1 MSVERYKEKISD
13 TFSREGLKNNWAF
26 LTVIAIFGVALWLRY
41 LPERGMQNLQA
52 LDPYMIFRLS
62 QHLAYEGALPVADFM
77 RYFPYDAPVYLL
89 NIGDIV
95 FPAIL
100 YWMGPSMI
108 FENYLEWAQF
118 YPALMGALSTVVMYF
133 FGKEIAD
140 KRVGLFSAFF
150 LAVIP
155 GVMRRS
161 SAGFFE
167 KEPIGTFFMM
177 LTLLFFARAWKRESY
192 ISGIFSGLSLA
203 FFTISW
209 GGSRMLWLLLP
220 LVVGSLIFIDEEVH
234 ELIIAYTPTVLV
246 GGGVAAALNYNRY
259 WITGTLF
266 LANIG
271 LLGLLWSRY
280 LIEEFE
286 LVKEEN
292 LKYYVPT
299 VSITGLIAV
308 LLSPL
313 YSNFIASKLM
323 SIIGMVTQAT
333 GGDVIGGT
341 VAENTAPG
349 LSSLI
354 TSLGAE
360 TAGSINSVLGTL
372 ASVAGSWPL
381 MMIGIGFMGST
392 VAFMFL
398 KKYGFVED
406 EISEKL
412 YFAGFETVF
421 MTWILLVIGF
431 FQQMLVF
438 SAVAA
443 VVVLGTFVAFT
454 KYLDDDNTFKLMTMI
469 AGTGLV
475 LEIVMLLSGSTIA
488 YTVIPAT
495 ALVLAG
501 LVAMY
506 YNDRFGTREVEI
518 NWIIVLPLAWV
529 ITNLLGSVA
538 KSRLI
543 FLSTFAAAFAAGYG
557 LAKIIGGLESIE
569 LGEIFEFENTKRLK
583 YAAIGLIILVA
594 AVVNFSAGFATVQG
608 VGGSPNQAWDQSLN
622 YMDEEAP
629 NGSVVMSWWDYGY
642 HFQSLGRTAS
652 VADGGNAGYYSDEIR
667 ATNMPLADFLT
678 SDDPMN
684 TPGLNNFL
692 EQHSVDYILL
702 DNTMIGK
709 YSAVSTISN
718 GAKNLPNETTGE
730 PTSMLTM
737 STPND
742 VQQAVSQSGNS
753 TTVTFSSRQTG
764 ITIYAP
770 INLGNESISLS
781 ETQAPTLQQ
790 TTQRGTVR
798 QPIDCILTDDGRKIE
813 LDVDTQIPY
822 CIAEDPYFSLERGF
836 QTQLQAQTVLVPK
849 EISDSTLVELYIQD
863 GGNLDYVEKVPE
875 ASNDYVKMWKVNRT
889 E

>member
-1 MSVERYKEKISD
+1 MSVERYKEKVND
-13 TFSREGLKNNWAF
+13 TFSREGLKNHWAF

-41 LPERGMQNLQA
+41 LPEQGMQNLQA
-52 LDPYMIFRLS
+52 LDPYMIFRMS

-133 FGKEIAD
+133 FGKEIAN

-177 LTLLFFARAWKRESY
+177 LTLLFFTRAWKRESY
-192 ISGIFSGLSLA
+192 TSGILSGLSLA

-220 LVVGSLIFIDEEVH
+220 LVVGSLIFIDEEIH

-266 LANIG
+266 IANIG

-286 LVKEEN
+286 LVKEDN

-299 VSITGLIAV
+299 VSITGFIAV

-313 YSNFIASKLM
+313 YSDFIASKLM

-360 TAGSINSVLGTL
+360 ASANIHPVFGTL
-372 ASVAGSWPL
+372 ATVVGSWPL

-392 VAFMFL
+392 VAFMLL
-398 KKYGFVED
+398 KKYNFIED

-443 VVVLGTFVAFT
+443 VVVLGSFVAFT
-454 KYLDDDNTFKLMTMI
+454 KYLDDENTFKLMTMI
-469 AGTGLV
+469 SGTGLV
-475 LEIVMLLSGSTIA
+475 LEIIMLISGSTIA

-495 ALVLAG
+495 ALVIAG

-506 YNDRFGTREVEI
+506 YNDRFDAREIEV
-518 NWIIVLPLAWV
+518 NWMMVLPLAWV

-543 FLSTFAAAFAAGYG
+543 FLSTFAAAFAAGFG
-557 LAKIIGGLESIE
+557 LAKIIGGLENIE
-569 LGEIFEFENTKRLK
+569 LNEVFEFENTKRLK

-642 HFQSLGRTAS
+642 HFQTLGRTAS

-678 SDDPMN
+678 SDDPDMS
-684 TPGLNNFL
+684 FL
-692 EQHSVDYILL
+692 DQHSVDYILL

-709 YSAVSTISN
+709 YSAVSQIHNRNNSQGN
-718 GAKNLPNETTGE
+718 
-730 PTSMLTM
+730 SMLTM
-737 STPND
+737 STPNN
-742 VQQAVSQSGNS
+742 VQQAVSQSGNT
-753 TTVTFSSRQTG
+753 TTVTFSSRRTG

-770 INLGNESISLS
+770 VNIGNNSISLS
-781 ETQAPTLQQ
+781 ESEAPTLQQ

-849 EISDSTLVELYIQD
+849 EISDSTLVELYLQD

>member
-1 MSVERYKEKISD
+1 MSVERYKEKIND
-13 TFSREGLKNNWAF
+13 TFSREGLKQNWAF
-26 LTVIAIFGVALWLRY
+26 LTIIAVFGVALWLRY

-52 LDPYMIFRLS
+52 LDPYMIFRMS

-77 RYFPYDAPVYLL
+77 RYFPYNAPVYLL

-133 FGKEIAD
+133 FGKEIGN

-177 LTLLFFARAWKRESY
+177 VTLLFFTRAWKRESY
-192 ISGIFSGLSLA
+192 MSGILSGLSLA

-209 GGSRMLWLLLP
+209 GGSKMLWLLLP

-234 ELIIAYTPTVLV
+234 ELIVAYTPTVLV

-266 LANIG
+266 IANMG

-286 LVKEEN
+286 LIKEDN

-299 VSITGLIAV
+299 VSITGLLAV

-313 YSNFIASKLM
+313 YSDFIASKLM
-323 SIIGMVTQAT
+323 SIIGMVTQST

-354 TSLGAE
+354 RSLGAE
-360 TAGSINSVLGTL
+360 TAGSVNPVLGTL
-372 ASVAGSWPL
+372 ASVAGSWP
-381 MMIGIGFMGST
+381 MMVIGIGFMGST
-392 VAFMFL
+392 VAFMLLGKYNFL
-398 KKYGFVED
+398 ED
-406 EISEKL
+406 EISDKL

-421 MTWILLVIGF
+421 MTWVLIVIGF

-438 SAVAA
+438 SMLAA
-443 VVVLGTFVAFT
+443 VVVLGTFTAFI
-454 KYLDDDNTFKLMTMI
+454 KYLDDENTFKLMTMI
-469 AGTGLV
+469 AGTGLT
-475 LEIVMLLSGSTIA
+475 LEVIMFISGSTIA

-501 LVAMY
+501 IMAMY
-506 YNDRFGTREVEI
+506 YNDCFGTREIEQ
-518 NWIIVLPLAWV
+518 NWIMVLPLAWV

-557 LAKIIGGLESIE
+557 LAKIVGGLESIE
-569 LGEIFEFENTKRLK
+569 LNEVFDFENTERLK
-583 YAAIGLIILVA
+583 YASIGLVLLVV
-594 AVVNFSAGFATVQG
+594 AVVNFSAGFAAVQG
-608 VGGSPNQAWDQSLN
+608 IGESPNQAWDQSLN

-652 VADGGNAGYYSDEIR
+652 VADGGNAGYYTNEIR
-667 ATNMPLADFLT
+667 ATNMPLADFLA
-678 SDDPMN
+678 SEDPDVS
-684 TPGLNNFL
+684 FL

-709 YSAVSTISN
+709 YSAVSQIHNRNNSQGN
-718 GAKNLPNETTGE
+718 
-730 PTSMLTM
+730 SMLTV
-737 STPND
+737 STPNNI
-742 VQQAVSQSGNS
+742 QEAMSQSGNS
-753 TTVTFSSRQTG
+753 TTVTFSSGRTG
-764 ITIYAP
+764 VAIYAP
-770 INLGNESISLS
+770 IDLGNDSISLS

-790 TTQRGTVR
+790 GTQRGTVR
-798 QPIDCILTDDGRKIE
+798 QSIDCMLTDDGRKIE
-813 LDVDTQIPY
+813 YDVDTQIPY

-836 QTQLQAQTVLVPK
+836 QTQLQAQAVLVPK
-849 EISDSTLVELYIQD
+849 GISDSTLVELYLQN
-863 GGNLDYVEKVPE
+863 GGNLDYVEKVEE
-875 ASNDYVKMWKVNRT
+875 ASNDYVKMWKVNKT